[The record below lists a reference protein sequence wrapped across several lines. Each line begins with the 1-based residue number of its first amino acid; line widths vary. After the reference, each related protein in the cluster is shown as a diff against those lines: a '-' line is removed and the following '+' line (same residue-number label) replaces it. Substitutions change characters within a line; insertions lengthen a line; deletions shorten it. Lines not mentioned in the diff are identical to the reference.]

1 VGGDKGRTIFNK
13 YIWGDAIENSACKNI
28 YVLPLLYSSVEVL
41 LEVGYIT
48 ILKMGWVEGRT
59 LFNKT

>member
-1 VGGDKGRTIFNK
+1 MGGGKGRTIFNK

-48 ILKMGWVEGRT
+48 FLKIGGG
-59 LFNKT
+59 